1 MFKSFLYLTFLL
13 YLFFLYGCKIAVSCS
28 SMPHHLD
35 TAVDQNVEDD
45 QGEEG
50 ADRQGDHREHSRH
63 LYNKQICT
71 N

>member
-1 MFKSFLYLTFLL
+1 
-13 YLFFLYGCKIAVSCS
+13 
-28 SMPHHLD
+28 MPHHLD
-35 TAVDQNVEDD
+35 TAVDENVEDD